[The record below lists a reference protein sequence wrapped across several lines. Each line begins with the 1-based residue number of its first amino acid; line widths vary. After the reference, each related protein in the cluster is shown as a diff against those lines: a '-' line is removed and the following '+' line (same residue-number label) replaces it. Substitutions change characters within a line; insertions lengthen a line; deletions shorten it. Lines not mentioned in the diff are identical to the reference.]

1 MTTNAEQPAA
11 LLPYT
16 ERAIQWAIAQGP
28 ALLSVL
34 LILGLG
40 WLALRLARTATARLI
55 RASKIDVLA
64 EHLSIPQRLYDLG
77 FHGGFEAFAQ
87 RAVTLIGQLIILHM
101 LLDSLGLHGLS
112 TLAMR
117 ALDHLPQLAAGAAI
131 FAAGIFVGDLLRRLL
146 VKPGEP
152 DALVPSAVYYLTL
165 TICAAMALEQVGL
178 DVSLVHTIILLIAA
192 CGALVMALTAILSG
206 RDTSRNLVA
215 ARYAATML
223 RVGDHIRDAH
233 GTGEVVAF
241 DELHLVIRDLHD
253 PTHERLV
260 PYHALLT
267 HPLTI
272 LAPVGP
278 RGADV
283 GGTSVVDH

>member
-11 LLPYT
+11 LLPHA
-16 ERAIQWAIAQGP
+16 ERALQWAIAQGP

-40 WLALRLARTATARLI
+40 WLALRLARAATTHLI
-55 RASKIDVLA
+55 RAAKLDVLA

-101 LLDSLGLHGLS
+101 LLDRLGLHGLS
-112 TLAMR
+112 ALAVR
-117 ALDHLPQLAAGAAI
+117 ALHHLPQLAAGAAI
-131 FAAGIFVGDLLRRLL
+131 FAAGMFGGDLLRRLIA
-146 VKPGEP
+146 KPGES
-152 DALVPSAVYYLTL
+152 DALVPNAVYSLTL
-165 TICAAMALEQVGL
+165 TICAAMALEQIGL
-178 DVSLVHTIILLIAA
+178 DVSLIHTIILLIAA
-192 CGALVMALTAILSG
+192 CGALVMALAAIVSG

-223 RVGDHIRDAH
+223 RVGDRVRDAH
-233 GTGEVVAF
+233 GSSEVVAF
-241 DELHLVIRDLHD
+241 DELHLVLRDLHD
-253 PTHERLV
+253 PARERLV

-272 LAPVGP
+272 LAEPD
-278 RGADV
+278 AA
-283 GGTSVVDH
+283 